1 MLCDYHVTVNASVDK
16 ISDVVLC
23 LLTAVG
29 ILISTSAQN
38 WVNCR
43 HLRVSFF
50 VFQCLNNVLIY
61 FCDGR
66 VNWHHSQVSLIYVK
80 LF

>member
-50 VFQCLNNVLIY
+50 
-61 FCDGR
+61 
-66 VNWHHSQVSLIYVK
+66 
-80 LF
+80 